1 MEPCGCYYRLVFVW
15 CMVVSM
21 AHKMALAGNPNCGKT
36 TLFNVLTGSNQYVGN
51 WPGVTVQKKVG
62 KTKVGHSEIVDLPG
76 IYSLSPYTMEEI
88 VTRDYIINER
98 PEVIINIIDGT
109 NLERNLYLTLQLIEL
124 NRPMVVAVN
133 MMDDVE
139 QKGWK
144 LDCERLSVELGL
156 PVVPI
161 TARRGSNVEQVL
173 KKAEKLAHGKE
184 FYSPKIKY
192 DNTTQNAVNE
202 VLFIL
207 SENKYKD
214 PLPLEFFAGKLLE
227 GDNQSHDV
235 LNLSKDQLARIEKII
250 VAYEATSEYGDRES
264 MLADARYKYIEEI
277 ASKCINKGKDANK
290 LTVSDKLDKI
300 ITNRYLAIPIF
311 LLIMLLMFVMTFGP
325 IGEVLKQGV
334 EFLFNGLLIPQVE
347 NLLTMASAPE
357 WAHGLIVDAALGG
370 VTGILVFLPQI
381 TILFLCLSLLEDSG
395 YMARAAFI
403 MDRLLRKLGLSG
415 KSFIPMLMGF
425 GCTTPAIMAARTL
438 ENEKDRKLTM
448 MLTPFMSCGAR
459 LPIYALFTEIF
470 FEENKGLVVFSMYL
484 LGIIVAIITGVVL
497 KHTLFKGN
505 VAPFVME
512 LPQYRLPLLKSITLH
527 VWEKCKGFI
536 IKAGTVI
543 FAMSVVVWI
552 CQNFTPSFQMTTD
565 SSLSI
570 LGKFGSFIAPIF
582 SPLGF
587 GTWQASVSLLT
598 GLIAKESVVST
609 MTILYAGGE
618 QATLGAM
625 LTSVFTPLSAYAFM
639 AFTLLYMPCISA
651 FVTVKKEM
659 GSLRWALGSAIMQT
673 GIAYIVGL
681 LIFNIGGLFV

>member
-1 MEPCGCYYRLVFVW
+1 
-15 CMVVSM
+15 M

-62 KTKVGHSEIVDLPG
+62 KSKIGHSEIVDLPG

-88 VTRDYIINER
+88 VTRDYIINES
-98 PEVIINIIDGT
+98 PEVIINIVDGT

-144 LDCERLSVELGL
+144 LDCDKLSVELGL

-161 TARRGSNVEQVL
+161 TARRGANVETVL
-173 KKAEKLAHGKE
+173 KKAEKLAHGKA
-184 FYSPKIKY
+184 YYAPKIQY
-192 DNTTQNAVNE
+192 DSTTQNAIHDI
-202 VLFIL
+202 LFIL
-207 SENKYKD
+207 AEKEYDRKV
-214 PLPLEFFAGKLLE
+214 PLTFFAGKLLE
-227 GDNQSHDV
+227 GDNHCQEQ
-235 LNLSKDQLARIEKII
+235 LQLSDDQKNRIEAI
-250 VAYEATSEYGDRES
+250 VSAYEATSEYGDRET
-264 MLADARYKYIEEI
+264 MLADARYQYIAKI
-277 ASKCINKGKDANK
+277 TSKCLNKGADAHK
-290 LTVSDKLDKI
+290 LTVSDKIDKI
-300 ITNRYLAIPIF
+300 VTNRFLAIPIF
-311 LLIMLLMFVMTFGP
+311 LLMMLLMFTLTFGP
-325 IGEVLKQGV
+325 IGTFLSDGV
-334 EFLFNGLLIPQVE
+334 GWLFQKGLVPLVEQLLNTANAPQWTYS
-347 NLLTMASAPE
+347 LL
-357 WAHGLIVDAALGG
+357 LDAVIGG
-370 VTGILVFLPQI
+370 VSGILVFLPQI

-425 GCTTPAIMAARTL
+425 GCTTPAVMAARTL

-459 LPIYALFTEIF
+459 LPIYALFAEIF
-470 FEENKGLVVFSMYL
+470 FEKHQGLIVFSMYV
-484 LGIIVAIITGVVL
+484 LGIVVAIVTGVIL

-512 LPQYRLPLLKSITLH
+512 LPQYRLPLLKSISLH

-543 FAMSVVVWI
+543 FAMSVLVWLL
-552 CQNFTPSFQMTTD
+552 QNFTPSFQMTAD
-565 SSLSI
+565 SSASI
-570 LGKFGSFIAPIF
+570 LGQFGSIIAPIF
-582 SPLGF
+582 IPLGF
-587 GTWQASVSLLT
+587 GTWQATVSLLT

-609 MTILYAGGE
+609 MTILYAGGQ
-618 QATLGAM
+618 QAAIATA

-639 AFTLLYMPCISA
+639 TFTLLYMPCISA
-651 FVTVKKEM
+651 FVTIRKEM
-659 GSLRWALGSAIMQT
+659 NSTKWAVGTAVLQLGVAYFVSLFIYQ
-673 GIAYIVGL
+673 
-681 LIFNIGGLFV
+681 IGELFF

>member
-1 MEPCGCYYRLVFVW
+1 
-15 CMVVSM
+15 M

-62 KTKVGHSEIVDLPG
+62 KTKIGHSELVDLPG

-88 VTRDYIINER
+88 VTRDYIINEN

-109 NLERNLYLTLQLIEL
+109 NLERNLYLTVQLLEL
-124 NRPMVVAVN
+124 NRPMVIAVN

-144 LDCERLSVELGL
+144 LDCDKLSVELGV

-161 TARRGSNVEQVL
+161 TARRGENVETVL
-173 KKAEKLAHGKE
+173 KKAEKLAHGKA
-184 FYSPKIKY
+184 YCAPKVTY
-192 DNTTQNAVNE
+192 DITTQNALND

-207 SENKYKD
+207 AENTYKK

-227 GDNQSHDV
+227 GDNQCHEFLD
-235 LNLSKDQLARIEKII
+235 LSKDQLARIEKII

-264 MLADARYKYIEEI
+264 MLADARYQYIEKI
-277 ASKCINKGKDANK
+277 AKRSLNKGKDANK
-290 LTVSDKLDKI
+290 LTASDKIDKI
-300 ITNRYLAIPIF
+300 VTNRFLAIPIF
-311 LLIMLLMFVMTFGP
+311 LAMMLLMFMFTFGP
-325 IGEVLKQGV
+325 VGSVLSDGV
-334 EFLFNGLLIPQVE
+334 EYIFGNWLMPLVR
-347 NLLTMASAPE
+347 NLLDMATAPE
-357 WAHGLIVDAALGG
+357 WAYGLILDAAIGG
-370 VTGILVFLPQI
+370 VSGILVFLPQI
-381 TILFLCLSLLEDSG
+381 AILFLCLSLLEDSG

-425 GCTTPAIMAARTL
+425 GCTTPAVMAARTL

-459 LPIYALFTEIF
+459 LPIYALFAEVF
-470 FEENKGLVVFSMYL
+470 FEKNQGLVVFSMYI
-484 LGIIVAIITGVVL
+484 LGIVVAIVTGVVL
-497 KHTLFKGN
+497 KNTLFRGN

-512 LPQYRLPLLKSITLH
+512 LPQYRLPLFKSIAQH

-543 FAMSVVVWI
+543 FAMSILVWI
-552 CQNFTPSFQMTTD
+552 FQNFNMSFQMVTD
-565 SSLSI
+565 SSQSM
-570 LGKFGSFIAPIF
+570 LGQFGSMIAPLF
-582 SPLGF
+582 TPLGF
-587 GTWQASVSLLT
+587 GTWQATVALLT

-609 MTILYAGGE
+609 MSILYAGGQ
-618 QATLGAM
+618 QAILGAAIVG
-625 LTSVFTPLSAYAFM
+625 VFNPISAYAFM

-651 FVTVKKEM
+651 FVTIRKEM
-659 GSLRWALGSAIMQT
+659 GSMKWAVGTALMQT
-673 GIAYIVGL
+673 GIAYFVAL
-681 LIFNIGGLFV
+681 LINQIGTLLA